1 MKNVYI
7 TVVFWQNIVEKL
19 REIQHVYQV
28 AAWALGLDGP
38 PAILEILK
46 IQLVCW
52 DSVWTLGLSHPVFE
66 WNLQGRPKP
75 GGRSGLWHRSLPNS
89 TTQRQRLSSLLVVQ
103 YDVWIPDPVA
113 GDSDVVDSTEI
124 IRVPYQRHVLPE
136 LQQQAQPENSGKP
149 KIEIQF
155 FSVENSS
162 K

>member
-66 WNLQGRPKP
+66 
-75 GGRSGLWHRSLPNS
+75 
-89 TTQRQRLSSLLVVQ
+89 
-103 YDVWIPDPVA
+103 
-113 GDSDVVDSTEI
+113 
-124 IRVPYQRHVLPE
+124 
-136 LQQQAQPENSGKP
+136 
-149 KIEIQF
+149 
-155 FSVENSS
+155 
-162 K
+162 